1 MVSALRA
8 TSSIWSQAMRELKV
22 VIADDHPVVVL
33 GLREVIV
40 RDERLNLVGEALSS
54 SQLVEQLTLH
64 QPDLVITDFNMPGD
78 ETYGDGLQLIEYVTE
93 HFPRVK
99 ILVLTMVS
107 NHLIISR
114 LLEMGVAGVIAKNH
128 IHEEIGKALNALA
141 NDRRYEAPSVLATS
155 VVTNPKVIDE
165 RFSTLSPRE
174 VEVLRLVV
182 AGSSVGDIAR
192 QLDRSVKTVST
203 QKVSAMR
210 KLEVLTDHA
219 LITYCIK
226 ADPF

>member
-1 MVSALRA
+1 
-8 TSSIWSQAMRELKV
+8 MRDLKV
-22 VIADDHPVVVL
+22 VIADDHPVVLV
-33 GLREVIV
+33 GLREVIQ
-40 RDERLNLVGEALSS
+40 RDKRFDLVGEAGSS
-54 SQLVEQLTLH
+54 SQLIELLALH

-78 ETYGDGLQLIEYVTE
+78 ETYGDGLQLIEHITE
-93 HFPRVK
+93 QFATVK

-141 NDRRYEAPSVLATS
+141 NDRPYTAPTVQSTS
-155 VVTNPKVIDE
+155 VITNLKVIDE

-174 VEVLRLVV
+174 IEVLRLFVT
-182 AGSSVGDIAR
+182 GSSVGDIAR
-192 QLDRSVKTVST
+192 QLNRSVKTVST

-210 KLEVLTDHA
+210 KLEVLNDHA
-219 LITYCIK
+219 LLTYCIK
-226 ADPF
+226 ADPFE

>member
-1 MVSALRA
+1 M
-8 TSSIWSQAMRELKV
+8 SSIWSRAMRELKV

-33 GLREVIV
+33 GLREVIL
-40 RDERLNLVGEALSS
+40 RDRRFSLKGEALSS
-54 SQLVEQLTLH
+54 SQLVEQLSLH
-64 QPDLVITDFNMPGD
+64 QPEMVITDFNMPGD
-78 ETYGDGLQLIEYVTE
+78 ETYGDGLQLIEYITE
-93 HFPRVK
+93 HFPSVK

-107 NHLIISR
+107 NPLIVSR

-141 NDRRYEAPSVLATS
+141 NDRPYNAPPVPATS
-155 VVTNPKVIDE
+155 VLTNPKIIDE
-165 RFSTLSPRE
+165 RFSMLSPRE
-174 VEVLRLVV
+174 VEVLRLVA

-192 QLDRSVKTVST
+192 QLNRSVKTVST

-210 KLEVLTDHA
+210 KLEVLNDHA

-226 ADPF
+226 ADPFQ

>member
-1 MVSALRA
+1 
-8 TSSIWSQAMRELKV
+8 MRELKV

-40 RDERLNLVGEALSS
+40 RDERFSLLGEALSS
-54 SQLVEQLTLH
+54 SQLIEQLALH

-78 ETYGDGLQLIEYVTE
+78 ETYGDGLQLIEYIIE
-93 HFPRVK
+93 HFPQVK

-141 NDRRYEAPSVLATS
+141 NDRRYSAPSVSATS
-155 VVTNPKVIDE
+155 VMTNPKVIDE

-182 AGSSVGDIAR
+182 AGRSVGDIAR

-203 QKVSAMR
+203 QKISAMR

-226 ADPF
+226 AAPFE